1 MKIKTLL
8 FTLVF
13 SSLFSFSYSQNYL
26 RIANPDGWW
35 GTNSSNPG
43 WEDYSPHGL
52 FTDLDL
58 VISPKGIYTE
68 VEVYATIS
76 SIPGEVWWSTSEII
90 WQFDLPAKTIVHDSW
105 LWVEDEIIKADIIDY
120 WTAFNTYED
129 IVDRNQD
136 PSFFYILPDNRYE
149 IRIYPL
155 FEGESRRIKMSFLVP
170 STWSRTQVTQDI
182 LLPIFQSTDFPP
194 ISVSVAVA
202 VDEQWGTPRLRMDGT
217 TTPLTEIVVGGTGD
231 QLHYLELD
239 NFDFYNASDL
249 SINWDTPLAE
259 DQDAFVSTYENQGEK
274 FYQLAYLPNWGAV
287 YDNEEAE
294 KIMFLLDYVGL
305 KTTTPLPEFIDAF
318 QQQLSIYLTDED
330 LLNVAVTTTEGIVFL
345 DDLAWTPESGTLD
358 NRIEELLSQMDTS
371 NLQLLLQESLSWAQE
386 QGDATQF
393 YLIAA
398 SDAYTS
404 PASTNSAMLLL
415 QPFITAVDVPINIL
429 DYQDLNVSIIYHED
443 EIYYGN
449 SYFYQALTTAFN
461 NSTLLVLRDQEISL
475 TEGLTNMLNPDYF
488 SNAIVDYTVYLENG
502 LCYERFNL
510 SSNNYSLANGGALL
524 QTGKYLGEFPLEIN
538 GYLVDQASG
547 EFYNQSTQVEVD
559 QVIPGDTLMREMWY
573 AQHFRE
579 VFNQLSSE
587 SERAYLI
594 EQSIAERILTPLTA
608 FLALEPGL
616 GGEPCIAC
624 LVNNGGVIINT
635 EEFELEDA
643 QVSVSPN
650 PTTAIARIRLSHPS
664 GFQADDWQAVVYD
677 AAGRAVSVLPAPQQ
691 QDLFTEWTWE
701 LEGGIKAGI
710 YFCTISSEYGEVVT
724 RIVVVQ

>member
-8 FTLVF
+8 LAIAFIAI
-13 SSLFSFSYSQNYL
+13 YPNINGQNYL
-26 RIANPDGWW
+26 RIANPDAWNPN
-35 GTNSSNPG
+35 TSSPG
-43 WEDYSPHGL
+43 WENYSPHGL

-58 VISPKGIYTE
+58 VISPQGVYTE

-76 SIPGEVWWSTSEII
+76 SMPGDTWWPISEIL

-120 WTAFNTYED
+120 WTAFTTYED

-136 PSFFYILPDNRYE
+136 PSFLYILPDNRYE
-149 IRIYPL
+149 IRIYPM

-170 STWSRTQVTQDI
+170 ATWSRTQVTQDI
-182 LLPIFQSTDFPP
+182 LLSMFQSTDHPP
-194 ISVSVAVA
+194 ASVSVAVA
-202 VDEQWGTPRLRMDGT
+202 VDEQWGVPRLNMDGT
-217 TTPLTEIVVGGTGD
+217 ETTLTEIVVGGTGD

-239 NFDFYNASDL
+239 NIDFYNASEL

-274 FYQLAYLPNWGAV
+274 FYQLAYLPDWGAV

-294 KIMFLLDYVGL
+294 KIMFLLDYTSM
-305 KTTTPLPEFIDAF
+305 KTTTSLSEFLNAF
-318 QQQLSIYLTDED
+318 QQQLSIYLSDED
-330 LLNVAVTTTEGIVFL
+330 LLNVAVATTEGVVFL
-345 DDLAWTPESGTLD
+345 DDLTWTSENSTLD
-358 NRIEELLSQMDTS
+358 SRIEELLTEMDTS
-371 NLQLLLQESLSWAQE
+371 NLQLLLQESLNWAQT

-393 YLIAA
+393 YLLAA
-398 SDAYTS
+398 SDAYAV
-404 PASTNSAMLLL
+404 PAAANATMLLL
-415 QPFITAVDVPINIL
+415 QPTIAAIGVPISVL
-429 DYQDLNVSIIYHED
+429 DYQDLNVSVIYHED

-449 SYFYQALTTAFN
+449 SYFYQVLTAAFET
-461 NSTLLVLRDQEISL
+461 STVLVLRDQEISL
-475 TEGLTNMLNPDYF
+475 TQGLSNMLNPVYF
-488 SNAIVDYTVYLENG
+488 ENAIVDYTVSLENG

-510 SSNNYSLANGGALL
+510 SSNNYSLANGGALI
-524 QTGKYLGEFPLEIN
+524 QTGKYLGELPMEIN
-538 GYLVDQASG
+538 GYLVSENSG
-547 EFYNQSTQVEVD
+547 EFYSQSTQVGAD

-579 VFNQLSSE
+579 VFNQLSSDA
-587 SERAYLI
+587 ERAYLI

-624 LVNNGGVIINT
+624 LVNNGGPIIFNT
-635 EEFELEDA
+635 EEFDFEEA
-643 QVSVSPN
+643 TISVSPN
-650 PTTAIARIRLSHPS
+650 PTVDFARIRLNHPS
-664 GFQADDWQAVVYD
+664 GFRADDWQAVIYD
-677 AAGRAVSVLPAPQQ
+677 ATGRAISVLPTPQQ

-724 RIVVVQ
+724 KIVVLR